1 MINTNFMIMSIYN
14 KTRFGIVY
22 LMPYYKIYS
31 DQNRMTL
38 YIVATPI
45 GNLDDIT
52 LRAINTLKSVDLIA
66 AEDTRHSGLLLQ
78 HLGIKAK
85 LFALHDHN
93 EQEKAHVLIEKLK
106 SGLSIALISDAGT
119 PLINDPGYHL
129 VKACRENNINVV
141 PIPGACA
148 AIAALS
154 VAGLPSNKFC
164 YEGFLPAKTKARQD
178 YLSTLCEESRTM
190 IFYESTHRL
199 LDTLKDMQTVWGS
212 DKHIV
217 LAKELTKTW
226 ETIVSYPVNELIR
239 WLQEDSTR
247 QKGEFILIV
256 EGHSKTDNAI
266 DAKVMTTLKLLVK
279 ELPLKKAAAITA
291 EMYGLKKNQLYQIG
305 LSLEN

>member
-1 MINTNFMIMSIYN
+1 
-14 KTRFGIVY
+14 
-22 LMPYYKIYS
+22 
-31 DQNRMTL
+31 MTL

-52 LRAINTLKSVDLIA
+52 LRAIDTLKRVDLIA

-85 LFALHDHN
+85 LFSLHDHN
-93 EQEKAHVLIEKLK
+93 EQEKAHVLIEKLL
-106 SGLSIALISDAGT
+106 SGISIALVSDAGT

-129 VKACRENNINVV
+129 VKACRENDIKVV

-154 VAGLPSNKFC
+154 VAGLPSDKFI
-164 YEGFLPAKTKARQD
+164 YEGFLPAKSKARQD
-178 YLSTLCEESRTM
+178 SLVSLITEPRTM

-199 LDTLKDMQTVWGS
+199 LETLKDMQTIFGA
-212 DKHIV
+212 DKQIV

-226 ETIVSYPVNELIR
+226 ETIVSFPVNELIE
-239 WLQEDSTR
+239 WLNQDASR
-247 QKGEFILIV
+247 QKGEFVLIV
-256 EGHSKTDNAI
+256 AGYTESNKDIDPKAI
-266 DAKVMTTLKLLVK
+266 NTLKLLQK

-291 EMYGLKKNQLYQIG
+291 EIYGLKKNQLYQIG
-305 LSLEN
+305 LNLEE

>member
-1 MINTNFMIMSIYN
+1 
-14 KTRFGIVY
+14 
-22 LMPYYKIYS
+22 
-31 DQNRMTL
+31 MTL

-52 LRAINTLKSVDLIA
+52 LRAINTLKQVDLIA

-93 EQEKAHVLIEKLK
+93 EQEKSQLLIEKLK

-154 VAGLPSNKFC
+154 VAGLPSDRFS

-178 YLSTLCEESRTM
+178 YLTTLIDEPRTM

-199 LDTLKDMQTVWGS
+199 LDTLHDMQTIWGS
-212 DKHIV
+212 DRQIV

-226 ETIVSYPVNELIR
+226 ETIVHFSIKDLIE
-239 WLQEDSTR
+239 WLEEDSNR
-247 QKGEFILIV
+247 QKGEFVLIA
-256 EGHSKTDNAI
+256 EGVSKTDDAI
-266 DAKVMTTLKLLVK
+266 DAKAINTLKLLLN

-291 EMYGLKKNQLYQIG
+291 EIYGLKKNQLYQLG
-305 LSLEN
+305 LTFQN

>member
-1 MINTNFMIMSIYN
+1 
-14 KTRFGIVY
+14 
-22 LMPYYKIYS
+22 
-31 DQNRMTL
+31 MTL

-45 GNLDDIT
+45 GNLNDIT
-52 LRAINTLKSVDLIA
+52 LRAIEILKNVDLIA

-93 EQEKAHVLIEKLK
+93 EQEKSQLLIEKLN

-129 VKACRENNINVV
+129 VKACRENDIKVV

-154 VAGLPSNKFC
+154 VAGLPSDKFS
-164 YEGFLPAKTKARQD
+164 YEGFLPAKSKARQD
-178 YLSTLCEESRTM
+178 YLTTLINETRTM

-199 LDTLKDMQTVWGS
+199 LDTLQDMQTVFGT
-212 DKHIV
+212 DKQIV

-226 ETIVSYPVNELIR
+226 ETIVSYPVNQLIN
-239 WLQEDSTR
+239 WLNEDVTR
-247 QKGEFILIV
+247 QKGEFVLIV
-256 EGHSKTDNAI
+256 EGHTKSDKDI
-266 DAKVMTTLKLLVK
+266 DPNVINTLKLLVK

-291 EMYGLKKNQLYQIG
+291 EIYGLKKNQLYQIG
-305 LSLEN
+305 LSFE

>member
-1 MINTNFMIMSIYN
+1 
-14 KTRFGIVY
+14 
-22 LMPYYKIYS
+22 
-31 DQNRMTL
+31 MTL

-52 LRAINTLKSVDLIA
+52 LRAIDTLKRVDLIA

-85 LFALHDHN
+85 LFSLHDHN
-93 EQEKAHVLIEKLK
+93 EQEKAHVLIEKLQ
-106 SGLSIALISDAGT
+106 SGLSIALVSDAGT

-129 VKACRENNINVV
+129 VKACRENDIKVV

-154 VAGLPSNKFC
+154 VAGLPSDKFI
-164 YEGFLPAKTKARQD
+164 YEGFLPAKSKARQD
-178 YLSTLCEESRTM
+178 SLASLITEPRTM

-199 LDTLKDMQTVWGS
+199 LETLKDMQTIFGA
-212 DKHIV
+212 DKQIV

-226 ETIVSYPVNELIR
+226 ETIVSFPVNELID
-239 WLQEDSTR
+239 WLNQDASR
-247 QKGEFILIV
+247 QKGEFVLIV
-256 EGHSKTDNAI
+256 AGYTENNKDVDPKAI
-266 DAKVMTTLKLLVK
+266 NTLKLLQK

-291 EMYGLKKNQLYQIG
+291 EIYGLKKNQLYQIG
-305 LSLEN
+305 LNLEE

>member
-1 MINTNFMIMSIYN
+1 
-14 KTRFGIVY
+14 
-22 LMPYYKIYS
+22 
-31 DQNRMTL
+31 MTL

-52 LRAINTLKSVDLIA
+52 LRAIDTLKRVDLIA

-85 LFALHDHN
+85 LFSLHDHN
-93 EQEKAHVLIEKLK
+93 EQEKAHVLIEKLQ
-106 SGLSIALISDAGT
+106 SGISIALVSDAGT

-129 VKACRENNINVV
+129 VKACRENDIKVV

-154 VAGLPSNKFC
+154 VAGLPSDKFI
-164 YEGFLPAKTKARQD
+164 YEGFLPAKSKARQD
-178 YLSTLCEESRTM
+178 SLVSLITEPRTM

-199 LDTLKDMQTVWGS
+199 LETLKDMQTIFGA
-212 DKHIV
+212 DKQIV

-226 ETIVSYPVNELIR
+226 ETIVSFPVNELID
-239 WLQEDSTR
+239 WLNQDASR
-247 QKGEFILIV
+247 QKGEFVLIV
-256 EGHSKTDNAI
+256 AGYTESNKDIDPKAI
-266 DAKVMTTLKLLVK
+266 NTLKLLQK

-291 EMYGLKKNQLYQIG
+291 EIYGLKKNQLYQIG
-305 LSLEN
+305 LNLEE

>member
-1 MINTNFMIMSIYN
+1 
-14 KTRFGIVY
+14 
-22 LMPYYKIYS
+22 
-31 DQNRMTL
+31 MTL

-52 LRAINTLKSVDLIA
+52 LRAINTLKQVDLIA

-93 EQEKAHVLIEKLK
+93 EQEKSQLLIEKLK

-154 VAGLPSNKFC
+154 VAGLPSDRFS

-178 YLSTLCEESRTM
+178 YLTTLIDEPRTM

-199 LDTLKDMQTVWGS
+199 LDTLHDMQTIWGS
-212 DKHIV
+212 DRQIV

-226 ETIVSYPVNELIR
+226 ETIVHFSIKDLIE
-239 WLQEDSTR
+239 WLEEDSNR
-247 QKGEFILIV
+247 QKGEFVLIA
-256 EGHSKTDNAI
+256 EGVSKTDDLI
-266 DAKVMTTLKLLVK
+266 DAKAINTLKLLLN

-291 EMYGLKKNQLYQIG
+291 EIYGLKKNQLYQLG
-305 LSLEN
+305 LTFQN

>member
-1 MINTNFMIMSIYN
+1 
-14 KTRFGIVY
+14 
-22 LMPYYKIYS
+22 
-31 DQNRMTL
+31 MTL

-45 GNLDDIT
+45 GNLNDIT
-52 LRAINTLKSVDLIA
+52 LRAIEILKNVDLIA

-93 EQEKAHVLIEKLK
+93 EQEKSQILIEKLN

-129 VKACRENNINVV
+129 VKACRENDIKVV

-154 VAGLPSNKFC
+154 VAGLPSDKFS
-164 YEGFLPAKTKARQD
+164 YEGFLPAKSKARQD
-178 YLSTLCEESRTM
+178 YLTTLVNETRTM

-199 LDTLKDMQTVWGS
+199 LDTLQDMQTVFGT
-212 DKHIV
+212 DKQIV

-226 ETIVSYPVNELIR
+226 ETIVSYSVNQLIY
-239 WLQEDSTR
+239 WLNEDVTR
-247 QKGEFILIV
+247 QKGEFVLIV
-256 EGHSKTDNAI
+256 EGHTKSDKDI
-266 DAKVMTTLKLLVK
+266 DPNVINTLKLLVK

-291 EMYGLKKNQLYQIG
+291 EIYGLKKNQLYQIG
-305 LSLEN
+305 LSFESLN

>member
-1 MINTNFMIMSIYN
+1 
-14 KTRFGIVY
+14 
-22 LMPYYKIYS
+22 
-31 DQNRMTL
+31 MTL

-52 LRAINTLKSVDLIA
+52 LRAIDTLKRVDLIA

-85 LFALHDHN
+85 LFSLHDHN
-93 EQEKAHVLIEKLK
+93 EQEKAHVLIEKLQ
-106 SGLSIALISDAGT
+106 SGLSIALVSDAGT

-129 VKACRENNINVV
+129 VKACRENDIKVV

-154 VAGLPSNKFC
+154 VAGLPSDKFI
-164 YEGFLPAKTKARQD
+164 YEGFLPAKSKARQD
-178 YLSTLCEESRTM
+178 SLASLITEPRTM

-199 LDTLKDMQTVWGS
+199 LETLKDMQTIFGAN
-212 DKHIV
+212 KQIV

-226 ETIVSYPVNELIR
+226 ETIVSFPVNELID
-239 WLQEDSTR
+239 WLNQDASR
-247 QKGEFILIV
+247 QKGEFVLIV
-256 EGHSKTDNAI
+256 AGYTESNKDIDPKAI
-266 DAKVMTTLKLLVK
+266 NTLKLLQK

-291 EMYGLKKNQLYQIG
+291 EIYGIKKNQLYQIG
-305 LSLEN
+305 LNLEE

>member
-1 MINTNFMIMSIYN
+1 
-14 KTRFGIVY
+14 
-22 LMPYYKIYS
+22 
-31 DQNRMTL
+31 MTL

-52 LRAINTLKSVDLIA
+52 LRAIDTLKRVDLIA

-85 LFALHDHN
+85 LFSLHDHN
-93 EQEKAHVLIEKLK
+93 EQEKAHVLIEKLQ
-106 SGLSIALISDAGT
+106 SGISIALVSDAGT

-129 VKACRENNINVV
+129 VKACRENDIKVV

-154 VAGLPSNKFC
+154 VAGLPSDKFI
-164 YEGFLPAKTKARQD
+164 YEGFLPAKSKARQD
-178 YLSTLCEESRTM
+178 SLVSLITEPRTM

-199 LDTLKDMQTVWGS
+199 LDTLKDMQIIFGA
-212 DKHIV
+212 DKQIV

-226 ETIVSYPVNELIR
+226 ETIVSFPVNELID
-239 WLQEDSTR
+239 WLNQDASR
-247 QKGEFILIV
+247 QKGEFVLIV
-256 EGHSKTDNAI
+256 AGYTESNKDIDPKAI
-266 DAKVMTTLKLLVK
+266 NTLKLLQK

-291 EMYGLKKNQLYQIG
+291 EIYGLKKNQLYQIG
-305 LSLEN
+305 LNLEE

>member
-1 MINTNFMIMSIYN
+1 
-14 KTRFGIVY
+14 
-22 LMPYYKIYS
+22 
-31 DQNRMTL
+31 MTL

-52 LRAINTLKSVDLIA
+52 LRAIDTLKRVDLIA

-85 LFALHDHN
+85 LFSLHDHN
-93 EQEKAHVLIEKLK
+93 EQEKAHVLIEKLQ
-106 SGLSIALISDAGT
+106 SGLSIALVSDAGT

-129 VKACRENNINVV
+129 VKACRENDIKVV

-154 VAGLPSNKFC
+154 VAGLPSDKFI
-164 YEGFLPAKTKARQD
+164 YEGFLPAKSKARQD
-178 YLSTLCEESRTM
+178 SLASLITEPRTM

-199 LDTLKDMQTVWGS
+199 LETLKDMQTIFGAN
-212 DKHIV
+212 KQIV

-226 ETIVSYPVNELIR
+226 ETIVSFPVNELID
-239 WLQEDSTR
+239 WLNQDASR
-247 QKGEFILIV
+247 QKGEFVLIV
-256 EGHSKTDNAI
+256 AGYTESNKDVDPKAI
-266 DAKVMTTLKLLVK
+266 NTLKLLQK

-291 EMYGLKKNQLYQIG
+291 EIYGLKKNQLYQIG
-305 LSLEN
+305 LNLEE

>member
-1 MINTNFMIMSIYN
+1 
-14 KTRFGIVY
+14 
-22 LMPYYKIYS
+22 
-31 DQNRMTL
+31 MTL

-45 GNLDDIT
+45 GNLEDIT
-52 LRAINTLKSVDLIA
+52 LRAINTLKQVDLIA

-78 HLGIKAK
+78 HLAIKAK

-93 EQEKAHVLIEKLK
+93 EQEKSQLLIEKLK

-119 PLINDPGYHL
+119 PLINDPGYLL

-154 VAGLPSNKFC
+154 ASGLPSDKFS

-178 YLSTLCEESRTM
+178 YLTTLLDEPRTM

-199 LDTLKDMQTVWGS
+199 LDTLQDMQTIWGS
-212 DKHIV
+212 DKQIV

-226 ETIVSYPVNELIR
+226 ETIVNFSILDLIN
-239 WLQEDSTR
+239 WLQEDSNR
-247 QKGEFILIV
+247 QKGEFVLIV
-256 EGHSKTDNAI
+256 EGNNKTADAI
-266 DAKVMTTLKLLVK
+266 DPKAINTLKLLLK
-279 ELPLKKAAAITA
+279 ELSLKKAAAITA
-291 EMYGLKKNQLYQIG
+291 EIYGLKKNQLYQLG
-305 LSLEN
+305 LTFEN

>member
-1 MINTNFMIMSIYN
+1 
-14 KTRFGIVY
+14 
-22 LMPYYKIYS
+22 
-31 DQNRMTL
+31 MTL

-52 LRAINTLKSVDLIA
+52 LRAINTLKQVDLIA

-85 LFALHDHN
+85 LIALHDHN
-93 EQEKAHVLIEKLK
+93 EQEKSQLLIEKLK

-141 PIPGACA
+141 PVPGACA
-148 AIAALS
+148 AIAALC
-154 VAGLPSNKFC
+154 VAGLPSDRFS

-178 YLSTLCEESRTM
+178 YLTKLLDESRTM

-199 LDTLKDMQTVWGS
+199 LDTLHDMQTIWGG
-212 DKHIV
+212 DKQIV

-226 ETIVSYPVNELIR
+226 ETIVNFSIIELID
-239 WLQEDSTR
+239 WLQEDSNR
-247 QKGEFILIV
+247 QKGEFVLIV
-256 EGHSKTDNAI
+256 EGNNKTNDVIDSKAI
-266 DAKVMTTLKLLVK
+266 NTLKLLLK
-279 ELPLKKAAAITA
+279 ELPLKKAAAISA
-291 EMYGLKKNQLYQIG
+291 EIYGLKKNQLYQLG
-305 LSLEN
+305 LTFEN

>member
-1 MINTNFMIMSIYN
+1 
-14 KTRFGIVY
+14 
-22 LMPYYKIYS
+22 
-31 DQNRMTL
+31 MTL

-52 LRAINTLKSVDLIA
+52 LRAINTLKQVDLIA

-93 EQEKAHVLIEKLK
+93 EQEKSQLLIEKLK

-154 VAGLPSNKFC
+154 VAGLPSDRFS

-178 YLSTLCEESRTM
+178 YLTTLIDEPRTM

-199 LDTLKDMQTVWGS
+199 LDTLHDMQTIWGS
-212 DKHIV
+212 DRQIV

-226 ETIVSYPVNELIR
+226 ETIVHFSIKDLIE
-239 WLQEDSTR
+239 WLAEDSNR
-247 QKGEFILIV
+247 QKGEFVLIA
-256 EGHSKTDNAI
+256 EGVSKTDDVI
-266 DAKVMTTLKLLVK
+266 DAKAINTLKLLLN

-291 EMYGLKKNQLYQIG
+291 EIYGLKKNQLYQLG
-305 LSLEN
+305 LTFQN

>member
-1 MINTNFMIMSIYN
+1 
-14 KTRFGIVY
+14 
-22 LMPYYKIYS
+22 
-31 DQNRMTL
+31 MTL

-45 GNLDDIT
+45 GNLEDIT
-52 LRAINTLKSVDLIA
+52 LRAINTLKQVDLIA

-78 HLGIKAK
+78 HLAIKAK

-93 EQEKAHVLIEKLK
+93 EQEKSQLLIEKLK

-154 VAGLPSNKFC
+154 ASGLPSDKFS

-178 YLSTLCEESRTM
+178 YLTTLLDEPRTM

-199 LDTLKDMQTVWGS
+199 LDTLLDMQTIWGS
-212 DKHIV
+212 DKQIV

-226 ETIVSYPVNELIR
+226 ETIVNFSILDLIN
-239 WLQEDSTR
+239 WLQEDSNR
-247 QKGEFILIV
+247 QKGEFVLIV
-256 EGHSKTDNAI
+256 EGNNKTADAI
-266 DAKVMTTLKLLVK
+266 VPKAINTLKLLLK

-291 EMYGLKKNQLYQIG
+291 EIYGLKKNQLYQLG
-305 LSLEN
+305 LTFEN

>member
-1 MINTNFMIMSIYN
+1 
-14 KTRFGIVY
+14 
-22 LMPYYKIYS
+22 
-31 DQNRMTL
+31 MTL

-52 LRAINTLKSVDLIA
+52 LRAIDVLKRVDLIA

-93 EQEKAHVLIEKLK
+93 EQEKSQILIDKLK
-106 SGLSIALISDAGT
+106 AGLSIALISDAGT

-129 VKACRENNINVV
+129 VKACRDNQIKVV

-148 AIAALS
+148 AITALS
-154 VAGLPSNKFC
+154 VAGLPSDKFC
-164 YEGFLPAKTKARQD
+164 YEGFLPAKSKARQD
-178 YLSTLCEESRTM
+178 SLLTLINETRTM

-199 LDTLKDMQTVWGS
+199 MDTLNDMQAIFGV
-212 DKHIV
+212 DKPIV

-226 ETIVSYPVNELIR
+226 ETIVSYRVGELIE
-239 WLQEDSTR
+239 WLNEDVCR
-247 QKGEFILIV
+247 QKGEFVLIV
-256 EGHSKTDNAI
+256 EGHSKIDNEI
-266 DAKVMTTLKLLVK
+266 TPNVINTLKLLQK

-291 EMYGLKKNQLYQIG
+291 EIYGLKKNQLYQVG
-305 LSLEN
+305 LTLEK

>member
-1 MINTNFMIMSIYN
+1 
-14 KTRFGIVY
+14 
-22 LMPYYKIYS
+22 
-31 DQNRMTL
+31 MTL

-45 GNLDDIT
+45 GNLNDIT
-52 LRAINTLKSVDLIA
+52 LRAIEILKKVDLVA

-93 EQEKAHVLIEKLK
+93 EQEKSQLLIEKLK
-106 SGLSIALISDAGT
+106 SGVSIALISDAGT

-129 VKACRENNINVV
+129 VKACRKNEINVV

-154 VAGLPSNKFC
+154 VAGLPSDKFS
-164 YEGFLPAKTKARQD
+164 YEGFLPAKSKARVD
-178 YLSTLCEESRTM
+178 YLMTLVNETRTM

-199 LDTLKDMQTVWGS
+199 LDTLHDMQTVFGA
-212 DKHIV
+212 DKQIV

-226 ETIVSYPVNELIR
+226 ETIVSYPVTQLINWLNEDIA
-239 WLQEDSTR
+239 R
-247 QKGEFILIV
+247 QKGEFVLIV
-256 EGHSKTDNAI
+256 EGHTKTDTDI
-266 DAKVMTTLKLLVK
+266 DPNVIHTLKLLTK

-291 EMYGLKKNQLYQIG
+291 EIYGLKKNQLYQIG
-305 LSLEN
+305 LSLE

>member
-1 MINTNFMIMSIYN
+1 
-14 KTRFGIVY
+14 
-22 LMPYYKIYS
+22 
-31 DQNRMTL
+31 MTL

-45 GNLDDIT
+45 GNLEDIT
-52 LRAINTLKSVDLIA
+52 LRAINTLKQVDLIA

-78 HLGIKAK
+78 HLAIKAK

-93 EQEKAHVLIEKLK
+93 EQEKSQLLIEKLK

-119 PLINDPGYHL
+119 PLINDPGYLL

-148 AIAALS
+148 AIVALS
-154 VAGLPSNKFC
+154 ASGLPSDKFS

-178 YLSTLCEESRTM
+178 YLTTLLDEPRTM

-199 LDTLKDMQTVWGS
+199 LDTLQDMQTIWGS
-212 DKHIV
+212 DKQIV

-226 ETIVSYPVNELIR
+226 ETIVNFSILDLIN
-239 WLQEDSTR
+239 WLQEDSNR
-247 QKGEFILIV
+247 QKGEFVLIV
-256 EGHSKTDNAI
+256 EGNNKTADAI
-266 DAKVMTTLKLLVK
+266 DPKAINTLKLLLK

-291 EMYGLKKNQLYQIG
+291 EIYGLKKNQLYQLG
-305 LSLEN
+305 LTFEN